1 MAKTKEPR
9 YKKFLGLIYI
19 GISAVLIYTL
29 AVNAFRVVNQKQEL
43 VRLETR
49 KAELEKEKKAL
60 SEKVDLLTDDDYAAR
75 YARDEYIFP
84 KDGEEVVRLPDTKK

>member
-29 AVNAFRVVNQKQEL
+29 TMNAFRVMNQREQL
-43 VRLETR
+43 TRLQTQ